1 MVLSRQRQIV
11 ACNRELLAMLSASR
25 AQRVGR
31 SFEVLHQS
39 PSAAEFQRTGERIV
53 ASLDKHGRRAGA
65 CQQAAA
71 WMNAR
76 TRLHAARRC
85 PGSLKAFALP
95 HIEAVWAWM
104 ISHRTPGRGTPAGC
118 GLRFFPSRPR
128 VNGGEPHFAGPRSAC
143 QRL

>member
-53 ASLDKHGRRAGA
+53 ASLDKHGRRA
-65 CQQAAA
+65 
-71 WMNAR
+71 
-76 TRLHAARRC
+76 
-85 PGSLKAFALP
+85 LKAFTLP
-95 HIEAVWAWM
+95 HMQGRWAWM
-104 ISHRTPGRGTPAGC
+104 ISH
-118 GLRFFPSRPR
+118 
-128 VNGGEPHFAGPRSAC
+128 
-143 QRL
+143 